1 MSVQS
6 PAGEGCELKAGV
18 GEATAVGCPNL
29 NVPNII
35 LSTALV
41 VKGILRE

>member
-6 PAGEGCELKAGV
+6 PEGEECELRA
-18 GEATAVGCPNL
+18 GCPNL

-41 VKGILRE
+41 VKGILCDE